1 MKLAVVGAGGREH
14 ALVWALAQ
22 ASPDAALYCL
32 PGNGGIADLAR
43 CVPVELGNVLAL
55 ADALTTITPELTVV
69 GPEMPLIAGL
79 ADELRARGLRVVG
92 PGQAGARLEGSKI
105 FAKEFM
111 LRYGIPT
118 ASVYGIYDSP
128 GEVYSA
134 LCAVDWPVVIK
145 ADGPCAGKGVLVAET
160 PDEATAFVERLME
173 RREFGSAGERV
184 LLEEALEG
192 RELSFIVLTD
202 GQTAVPMVPVRDYK
216 RALDGDQGPNTG
228 GMGAISSAALL
239 EPELAELIERNI
251 VRPTLAGLAREGIAY
266 CGFLYFGLMV
276 TPTGPRV
283 LEYNCR
289 MGDPECQAI
298 VRRLDM
304 PLVELL
310 EAAVEGRLAELR
322 LRWGAPASACVVAAS
337 AGYPGPVVTGRPIE
351 GLEAAAAQPG
361 VVIFHAGTERDGQR
375 FRTAGGR
382 VLSVTATGAT
392 LAQAVERAYAGIGQI
407 RFEGMTFRKDVGRH

>member
-1 MKLAVVGAGGREH
+1 MKLAVIGAGAREH
-14 ALVWALAQ
+14 ALVWALARS
-22 ASPDAALYCL
+22 APDADLYCL
-32 PGNGGIADLAR
+32 PGNGGIAELAR
-43 CVPVELGNVLAL
+43 CVPADLGNVSAM
-55 ADALTTITPELTVV
+55 ADALRTISPDLTVV

-92 PGQAGARLEGSKI
+92 PGRAGARLEGSKI

-111 LRYGIPT
+111 LRHGIPT
-118 ASVYGIYDSP
+118 AAVHGIYDSP
-128 GEVYSA
+128 GEVYTA
-134 LCAVDWPVVIK
+134 LCSVDWPVVIK
-145 ADGPCAGKGVLVAET
+145 ADGPCAGKGVLVAKT

-173 RREFGSAGERV
+173 RREFGASGERV

-228 GMGAISSAALL
+228 GMGAISSDELL
-239 EPELAELIERNI
+239 EPGLAEAIERSI
-251 VRPTLAGLAREGIAY
+251 VRPTLEGLAREGIPY

-276 TPTGPRV
+276 TPDGPRV

-298 VRRLDM
+298 VRRLGTS
-304 PLVELL
+304 LVELL
-310 EAAVEGRLAELR
+310 EAAVEGRLGELTPG
-322 LRWGAPASACVVAAS
+322 WDAPASACVVAAS
-337 AGYPGPVVTGRPIE
+337 AGYPGPVATGRPIE

-361 VVIFHAGTERDGQR
+361 VVIFHAGTERDGQHY
-375 FRTAGGR
+375 RTAGGR
-382 VLSVTATGAT
+382 VLSVTATGET
-392 LAQAVERAYAGIGQI
+392 LAGAVERAYAAIGQI
-407 RFEGMTFRKDVGRH
+407 RFEGLTYRKDIGKI